1 MRTNLVSAMSAA
13 MLLLCVDGA
22 LALPGVA
29 VSAPAGV
36 PEITLVEGGC
46 GPGWFRGPGGRCNP
60 GRPAVVVEPVAPVV
74 VAPPVVVVPGVAPVV
89 CGTGFRWHPRFRRC
103 VVL

>member
-1 MRTNLVSAMSAA
+1 MSAA

-22 LALPGVA
+22 LALPGAA

-60 GRPAVVVEPVAPVV
+60 GRPAVVVEPVADKPEEPSVEA
-74 VAPPVVVVPGVAPVV
+74 VAI
-89 CGTGFRWHPRFRRC
+89 
-103 VVL
+103 